1 MIMSSKAFQNWLFH
15 ALYSMECENASHGK
29 CVGMVTREEFVNNIQ
44 EFEEKNWEEMTD
56 HEKEDFDPPHSKVQI
71 AGAIKALKHRQ
82 LIKEYKN
89 SKGEKCLRTL

>member
-1 MIMSSKAFQNWLFH
+1 MMMSSKEFQNWLFH
-15 ALYSMECENASHGK
+15 TLYYIECKNAPQGK
-29 CVGMVTREEFVNNIQ
+29 ICGMVTREDFMNKIQ
-44 EFEEKNWEEMTD
+44 EIEEKGWEEMTD

-71 AGAIKALKHRQ
+71 AGAIKALKHRK